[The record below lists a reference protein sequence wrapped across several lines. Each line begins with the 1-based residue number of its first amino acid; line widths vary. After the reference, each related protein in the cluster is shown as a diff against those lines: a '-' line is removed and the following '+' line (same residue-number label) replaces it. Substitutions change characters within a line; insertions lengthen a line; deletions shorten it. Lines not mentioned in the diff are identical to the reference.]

1 MTYYLDIANNEGLT
15 TLITSST
22 GVLVESG
29 QVGLWAVS
37 TDADIGQLGQLIQ
50 QFSITYS
57 GLTVSADHDV
67 DVQSIA
73 SLEMNGPLDGRISV
87 KPGQSSSIAVQLDN
101 TGTQDL
107 SLVASLFG
115 LPAGAE
121 VELSHSS
128 AQIEAGQSL
137 QVNLT
142 VSMLSSATAGS
153 HTLTFAYGGNS
164 TSASLSIDL
173 QISQKVEVLLSGT
186 TGRLVAGPLS
196 GAEMTFDVTNLGT
209 TSDTLHISLE
219 DNGASQ
225 WFEFVLSST
234 SVSLDAGASSAITLS
249 VREAS
254 SGAPNAGTVISLIVS
269 SSTDTTVMD
278 SMNLTIES
286 LQAGAIITVISDDDS
301 AKPGETIHGSVVVT
315 NSGTGT
321 DNLLLTTVADFEC
334 GVSELLNLD
343 AGASSQAI
351 SWSCIIPENA
361 AAGIS
366 TFDFRVTSSARTT
379 FVEEIVEVY
388 TVEPVWSDQ
397 GAIFIAIGN
406 DELTVPNA
414 GGSSM
419 ILTLSN
425 QANSVASGNLSVVG
439 MGDGLFS
446 IEWQRL
452 SDQVMTSEYTL
463 GPGQSVDFSVQFNS
477 LVSTQSHAELTIR
490 AISQIGSSTNL
501 DNSRT
506 FTVDIE
512 GPQLPPSGISL
523 PLGLSMSN
531 SASINVLAGGWLA
544 AILLLAVVRAMRKK
558 TSSDDELETT
568 DDEEDESESEEEEL
582 GFNECRM
589 SEDNKVSCPN
599 CESRLGVPRGSTA
612 PFRFSCPSCDNKIRV
627 VE

>member
-1 MTYYLDIANNEGLT
+1 
-15 TLITSST
+15 
-22 GVLVESG
+22 
-29 QVGLWAVS
+29 
-37 TDADIGQLGQLIQ
+37 
-50 QFSITYS
+50 
-57 GLTVSADHDV
+57 
-67 DVQSIA
+67 
-73 SLEMNGPLDGRISV
+73 
-87 KPGQSSSIAVQLDN
+87 
-101 TGTQDL
+101 
-107 SLVASLFG
+107 
-115 LPAGAE
+115 
-121 VELSHSS
+121 
-128 AQIEAGQSL
+128 
-137 QVNLT
+137 
-142 VSMLSSATAGS
+142 
-153 HTLTFAYGGNS
+153 
-164 TSASLSIDL
+164 
-173 QISQKVEVLLSGT
+173 
-186 TGRLVAGPLS
+186 
-196 GAEMTFDVTNLGT
+196 
-209 TSDTLHISLE
+209 
-219 DNGASQ
+219 
-225 WFEFVLSST
+225 
-234 SVSLDAGASSAITLS
+234 
-249 VREAS
+249 
-254 SGAPNAGTVISLIVS
+254 
-269 SSTDTTVMD
+269 
-278 SMNLTIES
+278 MNLTIES

-366 TFDFRVTSSARTT
+366 SFDFRVTSSARTT
-379 FVEEIVEVY
+379 FVESVAEVY
-388 TVEPVWSDQ
+388 TVEPIWSDQ

-406 DELTVPNA
+406 DELTVPNT

-425 QANSVASGNLSVVG
+425 QANSVVSGNLSVVG

-452 SDQVMTSEYTL
+452 SDQVMTSEYML

-477 LVSTQSHAELTIR
+477 LVSTKSHAELTIR

-501 DNSRT
+501 DDSRT
-506 FTVDIE
+506 FSVDIE

-544 AILLLAVVRAMRKK
+544 AILLLAVVRTMRKK
-558 TSSDDELETT
+558 SSSDDELETT
-568 DDEEDESESEEEEL
+568 EDEEEDESESEEEEL

-599 CESRLGVPRGSTA
+599 CESRLGVPRGSTV

-627 VE
+627 IE